1 MKQERPQDE
10 FIRKRMERQKKIR
23 KRRLIISFV
32 FLICLSLCVG
42 VILSLTVFFP
52 IENISIS
59 GSKVYNAE
67 QILKKSG
74 IEIGDNLFT
83 VSASSVQSR
92 LKSKLPYIESIAF
105 ERELPGTL
113 KIKVK
118 DSSEYACYLV
128 KDKYY
133 TVSKDNWVL
142 SESESPPEN
151 IFVIT
156 GSKALCNV
164 GSAVKFSDE
173 ETKVL
178 MEELISALGQ
188 EKVEIN
194 AVDIS
199 DKVALKIEVDGR
211 FSVNLGTSNNIPEKI
226 KHLNSMIK
234 EISPEKRG
242 KINLSMWSTTNTK
255 GTFIEEIAEN

>member
-1 MKQERPQDE
+1 MKKPMAQDE

-23 KRRLIISFV
+23 KRRLITSFI
-32 FLICLSLCVG
+32 FLICLSICVG
-42 VILSLTVFFP
+42 IILSLTVFFP

-59 GSKVYNAE
+59 GSKVYTSE

-74 IEIGDNLFT
+74 IEMGDNLFT

-92 LKSKLPYIESIAF
+92 LKAKLPYIESIFF

-118 DSSEYACYLV
+118 DSSEYACYFIA
-128 KDKYY
+128 DKYY
-133 TVSKDNWVL
+133 TVSKENWVL
-142 SESESPPEN
+142 CESESPPEN

-173 ETKVL
+173 ETKIL
-178 MEELISALGQ
+178 MDELISTLSE
-188 EKVEIN
+188 EKIKIN
-194 AVDIS
+194 GVDIS
-199 DKVALKIEVDGR
+199 DKVALKIEVDDR

-226 KHLNSMIK
+226 KHLNGMIK
-234 EISPEKRG
+234 KISPEKRG
-242 KINLSMWSTTNTK
+242 EINLSMWSTTNTR
-255 GTFIEEIAEN
+255 GTFIEEITEN